1 MSEIQVE
8 RVFWGWER
16 PVLESAVG
24 FLTGD
29 EGMPKLEGTV
39 VVVPTAEAGRRLRRA
54 LAEWANDRGGA
65 VSVPHVWPPNMALS
79 PVHDRARA
87 ASDLEARLTW
97 VRVLKEGPPQAFR
110 ALLPNLPETIS
121 WKWLWDLAVT
131 LVDLQELLGAG
142 GLAFADVA
150 ARAADLPGAEVARW
164 RDLAR
169 LEGLFLAELEKRGK
183 AHTQVLKRE
192 RAAGP
197 WLPEGVTRVVVLAAP
212 DLPPLMSQWMQ
223 GCAAAGVEV
232 RVAIQAPA
240 TMANAFDAWGRPS
253 IKEWGE
259 EAPVDVGLTE
269 AEIRLCRNPVAQAEA
284 VVRWLS
290 DAAEQGL
297 PVAVGVCDA
306 EVAPLLMEKLEAR
319 GLAVFEPGGM
329 PMQQDG
335 LWHLLTLMGE
345 LQGMGSWRAFCGLLR
360 IEEVRKAWC
369 GSAGTG
375 VIRNLDAFCAEHLPG
390 SLDLAAELLA
400 MREEA
405 LPALAKAVDQAR
417 RWRSKLTQE
426 GLTQVA
432 REWLI
437 ALYGDRGFRT
447 EAPGDRERV
456 QLAWA
461 FLSEVEAVET
471 SLKDMGLQ
479 VARQE
484 EWMMVMERLSSGVI
498 ESARGEVDL
507 VIQGWLELLWENAP
521 ALVVAGL
528 NEENVPG
535 VLLGHPFLPDR
546 FRQMLGLP
554 CQATRFARDAY
565 LLCALAQQRR
575 AGGRIGVTV
584 GRWSANDDVRKPSRL
599 LTLCPEAVLPGRV
612 RHLFPEKEAAETA
625 GAPIRSTLWALKPE
639 QKQLGMTTISASR
652 ISAYLDCPF
661 RFYLK
666 HGLRMKS
673 VGTAAREMDVM
684 QFGNLVHEVLRQ
696 FGEDVE
702 ARQWV
707 EAARIQK
714 WFRERIEAQAVV
726 MFGQRLPPLVRLQ
739 VDAAAQRLNW
749 QAEVEAR
756 ERRAGW
762 QIVGVEL
769 VLGGEADTAPFLI
782 EGARYTGKVDRI
794 EHHPDSGERR
804 VLDFKT
810 SDKVKKPI
818 DAHCKLVKQVAE
830 SERWKT
836 FSIGGVDGI
845 WRWLDVQLPLY
856 AAALKNH
863 PLGPVTQ
870 VGYACLPKG
879 VMDTDLILWENF
891 DERWAEAAETCAAEV
906 VKRVNGGVFWPPN
919 EGKVRSVDFDEL
931 FLGDVMTAVRWEI

>member
-1 MSEIQVE
+1 MHETEVK
-8 RVFWGWER
+8 RVFWGWDR
-16 PVLESAVG
+16 PVLESAVRL
-24 FLTGD
+24 LTAD
-29 EGMPKLEGTV
+29 EGMPELESTV

-54 LAEWANDRGGA
+54 LAEWAEGRGGA

-79 PVHDRARA
+79 PVQDRGRA
-87 ASDLEARLTW
+87 ASDLESRLTW
-97 VRVLKEGPPQAFR
+97 VRVLKQGPPQAFK
-110 ALLPNLPETIS
+110 ALLPSLPETIS

-150 ARAADLPGAEVARW
+150 TQAADLPGAEVARW

-169 LEGLFLAELEKRGK
+169 LESLFLAELDKHGK
-183 AHTQVLKRE
+183 AHSQALKRA
-192 RAAGP
+192 RAASP

-223 GCAAAGVEV
+223 GCVESGVEV
-232 RVAIQAPA
+232 IVAVQAPEG
-240 TMANAFDAWGRPS
+240 MEKAFDAWGRPS
-253 IKEWGE
+253 VQHWGE
-259 EAPVDVGLTE
+259 DSPVDVGLTE
-269 AEIRLCRNPVAQAEA
+269 AEIRLCRNPVGQAEEG
-284 VVRWLS
+284 VRWLTEV
-290 DAAEQGL
+290 AGQGL

-306 EVAPLLMEKLEAR
+306 EVSPLLMEKLEAR

-329 PMQQDG
+329 PMQRDG

-345 LQGMGSWRAFCGLLR
+345 LQGTGSWRAFCGLVR

-369 GSAGTG
+369 GSSGSKA
-375 VIRNLDAFCAEHLPG
+375 IRSLDAFCAEHLPG
-390 SLDLAAELLA
+390 SLDLAADLLA
-400 MREEA
+400 ERNEDD
-405 LPALAKAVDQAR
+405 PALRNAVASAQ
-417 RWRSKLTQE
+417 RWRGKLAKE
-426 GLTQVA
+426 GLTTVA

-437 ALYGDRGFRT
+437 ALYGERGFRT

-461 FLSEVEAVET
+461 WLAEVEAVET
-471 SLKDMGLQ
+471 ALKQIGLE
-479 VARQE
+479 AGRQE
-484 EWMMVMERLSSGVI
+484 EWMMVMERLSSGVL
-498 ESARGEVDL
+498 EPARGEVDL

-565 LLCALAQQRR
+565 LLCALVRQRR
-575 AGGRIGVTV
+575 AGGQFGVTV

-599 LTLCPEAVLPGRV
+599 LTLCPELDLPARV
-612 RHLFPEKEAAETA
+612 RHLFPEKEATEAVGE
-625 GAPIRSTLWALKPE
+625 PIRSSLWPLKPE
-639 QKQLGMTTISASR
+639 HKTLEVATISASR
-652 ISAYLDCPF
+652 VAAYLDCPF

-666 HGLRMKS
+666 HGLRMKA
-673 VGTAAREMDVM
+673 VGGAAREMDMM

-696 FGEDVE
+696 FGEDAD

-707 EAARIQK
+707 EAVRIQK
-714 WFRERIEAQAVV
+714 WFKERVEDQARL
-726 MFGQRLPPLVRLQ
+726 MFGHRLPPLVRLQ

-756 ERRAGW
+756 ERQAGW
-762 QIVGVEL
+762 QIMGVE
-769 VLGGEADTAPFLI
+769 VGLGGEDDASPFLI
-782 EGARYTGKVDRI
+782 EGARYSGKVDRI
-794 EHHPDSGERR
+794 EHHPDTGERR

-818 DAHCKLVKQVAE
+818 DAHCKAVKQVEE

-836 FSIGGVDGI
+836 FSIGGEEGL

-856 AAALKNH
+856 AAALKGH

-879 VMDTDLILWENF
+879 VMDTDLMLWENF
-891 DERWAEAAETCAAEV
+891 DQRWAEAAEACAAEV
-906 VKRVNGGVFWPPN
+906 VRRVRAGAFWPPN
-919 EGKVRSVDFDEL
+919 EGKARSSDFDEL
-931 FLGDVMTAVRWEI
+931 FLGDVVTAVSWES

>member
-1 MSEIQVE
+1 
-8 RVFWGWER
+8 
-16 PVLESAVG
+16 LESAVA
-24 FLTGD
+24 FLAG
-29 EGMPKLEGTV
+29 ENAMPELEGTV
-39 VVVPTAEAGRRLRRA
+39 VLVPTAEAGRRLRRA
-54 LAEWANDRGGA
+54 LAEWADGRRGA

-79 PVHDRARA
+79 PVQDRGRA

-97 VRVLKEGPPQAFR
+97 VRVLKEGPPQAFK
-110 ALLPNLPETIS
+110 ALLPSLPETIS

-150 ARAADLPGAEVARW
+150 ARAADLPGSEVARW

-169 LEGLFLAELEKRGK
+169 LEALFLAELEKRGM
-183 AHTQVLKRE
+183 AHSQALKRE
-192 RAAGP
+192 RAASP

-223 GCAAAGVEV
+223 GCVEAGVEV
-232 RVAIQAPA
+232 IVAVQAA
-240 TMANAFDAWGRPS
+240 EGMEEAFDAWGRPS
-253 IKEWGE
+253 VQQWGE
-259 EAPVDVGLTE
+259 DSPVDVGLTE
-269 AEIRLCRNPVAQAEA
+269 AEIRLCRNPVGQAED

-306 EVAPLLMEKLEAR
+306 EVSPLLMEKLEAR
-319 GLAVFEPGGM
+319 GLAVFEPGGIPM
-329 PMQQDG
+329 PQDG

-369 GSAGTG
+369 GSIETG
-375 VIRNLDAFCAEHLPG
+375 VIRRLDKFCAEHLPG
-390 SLDLAAELLA
+390 SLDLAADLLVERTEDFA
-400 MREEA
+400 A
-405 LPALAKAVDQAR
+405 LRKAVDEAQK
-417 RWRSKLTQE
+417 WRSKLAKE

-461 FLSEVEAVET
+461 WLAEVEAVET
-471 SLKDMGLQ
+471 ALKQMGLE
-479 VARQE
+479 AGRQE
-484 EWMMVMERLSSGVI
+484 EWMMVMERLSSGVL
-498 ESARGEVDL
+498 EPARGEVDL

-565 LLCALAQQRR
+565 LLCALVRQRR
-575 AGGRIGVTV
+575 PGGLFGVTV

-599 LTLCPEAVLPGRV
+599 LTLCPEANLPARV
-612 RHLFPEKEAAETA
+612 RHLFPEKEAAEVV
-625 GAPIRSTLWALKPE
+625 GEPIRSLLWTLKPE
-639 QKQLGMTTISASR
+639 HKPMAVERISASR

-666 HGLRMKS
+666 YGLRMET
-673 VGTAAREMDVM
+673 VGGAAREMDAM

-696 FGEDVE
+696 FGEDAD

-714 WFRERIEAQAVV
+714 WFKERIEDQARA
-726 MFGQRLPPLVRLQ
+726 MFGHRLPPLVRLQ

-756 ERRAGW
+756 ERQAGW

-769 VLGGEADTAPFLI
+769 DLGSDGDLYPLWI
-782 EGARYTGKVDRI
+782 EGARFTGKVDRI
-794 EHHPDSGERR
+794 EHHPGTGERR

-810 SDKVKKPI
+810 SDKVTNPM
-818 DAHCKLVKQVAE
+818 DAHCKSVKQVEE

-836 FSIGGVDGI
+836 FSIGGEEGV

-879 VMDTDLILWENF
+879 VMDTDLMLWPDF
-891 DERWAEAAETCAAEV
+891 DERWVDAALDIAAEV
-906 VKRVNGGVFWPPN
+906 VKRVRAGVFWPPN
-919 EGKVRSVDFDEL
+919 EGQVRSREFDEL
-931 FLGDVMTAVRWEI
+931 FPGGVMSAVSWEN